1 MKDLKSP
8 ITFEAKLL
16 KFPLIIVSVIKIILY
31 YEQLNICYAQSISLI
46 MIYVRINEINIH
58 ITIGYSTSS
67 LALLYV
73 SYC

>member
-31 YEQLNICYAQSISLI
+31 YEQLNIAMLK
-46 MIYVRINEINIH
+46 V
-58 ITIGYSTSS
+58 
-67 LALLYV
+67 LV
-73 SYC
+73 